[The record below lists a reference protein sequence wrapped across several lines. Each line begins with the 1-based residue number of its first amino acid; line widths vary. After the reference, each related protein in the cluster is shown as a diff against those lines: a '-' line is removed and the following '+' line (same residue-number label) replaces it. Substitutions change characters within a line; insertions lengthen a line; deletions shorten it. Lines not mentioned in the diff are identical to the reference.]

1 MKACLTCWKVFQGM
15 EGSRSTIRCDNLA
28 LRPRLDYRAT
38 FAYDR
43 MFGHVLALVTQECV
57 LEGKD
62 VQTQHETFHNF
73 YIISLAERLGWTC
86 LIYPNRFAV
95 LLTSTCHQSGSKRLN
110 GGVGWCR
117 CDHGGFIWD
126 FYFEEMLPKFSQIC
140 LELKFMKIPI
150 CNIW

>member
-1 MKACLTCWKVFQGM
+1 M

-73 YIISLAERLGWTC
+73 YINFTGRTAWMNLLDIPKQVRGVADVDLPSV
-86 LIYPNRFAV
+86 RF
-95 LLTSTCHQSGSKRLN
+95 
-110 GGVGWCR
+110 
-117 CDHGGFIWD
+117 
-126 FYFEEMLPKFSQIC
+126 
-140 LELKFMKIPI
+140 
-150 CNIW
+150 